1 MDKETLTT
9 LAVLVFGGGI
19 GALLHF
25 LIGAGQHRLIRRIE
39 GAPPT
44 VSPDLDA
51 GHSLK
56 GLLIDWIGKALL
68 TTVWLLYSALFL
80 TLLPHT
86 RTQVE
91 TVGTRLRRQT
101 LHLLDW
107 ILDRGFN
114 IIIIGVITI
123 FLMRFTAALIRTIFI
138 LMRRTAAARDEAATQ
153 RRLQTLSSIF
163 SGVAQSVIFFIGMMT
178 LLQQLHVNVTPI
190 LASAGVVGIAVGF
203 GAQSLIKDL
212 FSGFLILLEDQ
223 FSVGD
228 TVKIGEFAGA
238 VEQITLRATRLRGLD
253 GSLTTIPNGAISTVS
268 NLSKDWSRVVLDVEI
283 DYAEDVDRAMEIAL
297 ATAISYRHEIPTEL
311 IEDPVMLGVDKM
323 GFSGVTLRL
332 VVKTAP
338 ARQFDLTRE
347 LRRRI
352 KMAFDAR
359 GIRTPVAV
367 QQIIRPGQE

>member
-9 LAVLVFGGGI
+9 LAVLILGGGI

-25 LIGAGQHRLIRRIE
+25 LIGVGQHGLVRRIE
-39 GAPPT
+39 GPQPT
-44 VSPDLDA
+44 ALTPTDA
-51 GHSLK
+51 GYSLR
-56 GLLIDWIGKALL
+56 GLLIDWIGKGLR
-68 TTVWLLYSALFL
+68 TSVWLLYSALFL

-91 TVGTRLRRQT
+91 SVGTRLRRQT
-101 LHLLDW
+101 HHLLDW

-114 IIIIGVITI
+114 IVIIGVITI

-163 SGVAQSVIFFIGMMT
+163 SGVSQSVIFFIGMMT

-203 GAQSLIKDL
+203 GAQSLIRDL

-228 TVKIGEFAGA
+228 TVRIGEFAGA

-253 GSLTTIPNGAISTVS
+253 GALTTIPNGSITTVS

-297 ATAISYRHEIPTEL
+297 ATAARYRQEIPNEL

-352 KMAFDAR
+352 KMAFDAN
-359 GIRTPVAV
+359 GIRTPVAI
-367 QQIIRPGQE
+367 QQVIRSGME